1 MQRCVV
7 TGLTPGENPD
17 TVAMRAAV
25 LSPHKAVSRHT
36 HAETNEPSNYRMDPA
51 SQGKTRFQWR
61 MTQGFRRSKISLFQD
76 LISRKASQFFS
87 KKHFP
92 FKKTMKPEPL

>member
-1 MQRCVV
+1 MV

-36 HAETNEPSNYRMDPA
+36 HAETNKPSNYRMDPA

-76 LISRKASQFFS
+76 LISTKASQFFS